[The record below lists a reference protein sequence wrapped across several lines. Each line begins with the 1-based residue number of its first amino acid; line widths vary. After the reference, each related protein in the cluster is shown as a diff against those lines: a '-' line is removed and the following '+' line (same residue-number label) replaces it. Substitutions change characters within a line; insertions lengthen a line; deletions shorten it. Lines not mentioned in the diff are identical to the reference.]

1 MELQRTKEELE
12 RFAKKVIAQ
21 SRANLTRGKKNTSGR
36 LYESLGYETNASKNS
51 IQVTF
56 SMEDYGVY
64 QDKGVKG
71 TKSNYIE
78 NRNSIFSYKQHPN
91 PYKKGAGVVPPTRA
105 FDKWMVKKGL
115 DGIRNDKGQFI
126 SRSSLKFAI
135 ARSIYQKGIKASLFF
150 TKPFERAFKDLPKEI
165 TEGFSL
171 DVKEFLIT
179 TLKDNRK

>member
-1 MELQRTKEELE
+1 
-12 RFAKKVIAQ
+12 
-21 SRANLTRGKKNTSGR
+21 
-36 LYESLGYETNASKNS
+36 
-51 IQVTF
+51 
-56 SMEDYGVY
+56 
-64 QDKGVKG
+64 
-71 TKSNYIE
+71 
-78 NRNSIFSYKQHPN
+78 
-91 PYKKGAGVVPPTRA
+91 
-105 FDKWMVKKGL
+105 L

-171 DVKEFLIT
+171 DVKEFLTT